1 MVRPAKQQQGWVNMH
16 KHSVFAGAIMLL
28 VGVITVQSMRS
39 DGAVA
44 SAPQS
49 LTQVSPFELMQNAR
63 ELPAQRIDYPY

>member
-1 MVRPAKQQQGWVNMH
+1 MH
-16 KHSVFAGAIMLL
+16 KHSVFAGAVMLL
-28 VGVITVQSMRS
+28 VGVIAFQSIR
-39 DGAVA
+39 GNAVA

>member
-1 MVRPAKQQQGWVNMH
+1 
-16 KHSVFAGAIMLL
+16 
-28 VGVITVQSMRS
+28 MRS

-49 LTQVSPFELMQNAR
+49 LTQVSPFELMQNTR